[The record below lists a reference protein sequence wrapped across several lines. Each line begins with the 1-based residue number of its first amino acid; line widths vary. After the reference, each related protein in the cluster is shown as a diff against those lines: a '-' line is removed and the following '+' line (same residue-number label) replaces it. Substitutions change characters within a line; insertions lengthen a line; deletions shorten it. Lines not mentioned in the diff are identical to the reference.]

1 VSVGQVRFNNAAQD
15 KWAQKINVAL
25 RRIEAQAAK
34 AQKSADYAATVGG
47 TTNTTIINEGGTNP
61 DEVIEAPT
69 APENF
74 EAKGGFSSIF
84 LQWDMPD
91 YQGHN
96 FTRIY
101 RSSTNAFGDAV
112 WIADVFGK
120 LHSDLDVGHYVG
132 FYYWAKH
139 VNKNGVESAIHDVA
153 GAYAITARSYDYV
166 IEEAKAD
173 VLEALAVWQG
183 GVGEALDILDNKTLG
198 LITDTADTIETLSRN
213 VTIIENNALAK
224 YDETITTVNSTV
236 GTAVTKVETLAATLY
251 ETDGEGQ
258 LMLDENGNPIF
269 RGAFIDR
276 VDAVMAAE
284 DGALMAAIGETLSL
298 VQTDGTRYSLSE
310 IMELA
315 VDTDGRLTGQW
326 GIKTSIDDIL
336 YGVGLAYFTDDEGE
350 QRVGFHVAAHTFAVY
365 NPANGEEVFPLI
377 VNDAGEVLIDTAII
391 DTATITT
398 LIAET
403 IITEE
408 LFATKTIKGPIIEA
422 GEFFGGSI
430 NINDNFIVNTSG
442 YAFAKGLTI
451 YDDAGDVVL
460 NSSGVDGTYINDLS
474 VDTLKIKKNAV
485 TVQSF
490 SETDTVDIAKGGSGV
505 MWSTSHPHDGQHAS
519 GSIMLNIL
527 IEAIRTTGGGADD
540 QITFTVEVFETSFYT
555 VLQTHPP
562 VTVGWPENA
571 NTSFFTPIIMY
582 VPDVTQD
589 AVRVKVSA
597 VSAGEAHTISM
608 RVVASSAK
616 R

>member
-1 VSVGQVRFNNAAQD
+1 MSVGQVRFNNPSQD

-25 RRIEAQAAK
+25 RRIEAQAAQ
-34 AQKSADYAATVGG
+34 AQKSAEYAATVGG
-47 TTNTTIINEGGTNP
+47 TTTVINEGSDPIGGN
-61 DEVIEAPT
+61 VEAPT
-69 APENF
+69 APVNF
-74 EAKGGFSSIF
+74 EAIGGFSSIF
-84 LQWDMPD
+84 LQWDMPT

-120 LHSDLDVGHYVG
+120 LHSDTDLGFDVG
-132 FYYWAKH
+132 FYYWARH
-139 VNKNGVESAIHDVA
+139 VNKNGAQSALHDVA
-153 GAYAITARSYDYV
+153 GVYAKTARSYDSV

-173 VLEALAVWQG
+173 VLAALAVWQG
-183 GVGEALDILDNKTLG
+183 GVGEALDILDNKTLN
-198 LITDTADTIETLSRN
+198 LILDTGTTIETLSRN
-213 VTIIENNALAK
+213 VTAVENNALAK

-236 GTAVTKVETLAATLY
+236 GSAVTKVETLSATLY
-251 ETDGEGQ
+251 ETDGNGE
-258 LMLDENGNPIF
+258 LLLDEEGNPIF

-298 VQTDGTRYSLSE
+298 QQSDGTRYSLSE

-336 YGVGLAYFTDDEGE
+336 YGVGLAYFTDDEGIE
-350 QRVGFHVAAHTFAVY
+350 RVGFHVAAHTFAVY

-398 LIAET
+398 LIAES
-403 IITEE
+403 IITEN
-408 LFATKTIKGPIIEA
+408 LFATKTINGPKINA

-442 YAFAKGLTI
+442 YMSAKGVSV
-451 YDDAGDVVL
+451 YDNAGNIIL
-460 NSSGVDGTYINDLS
+460 NSSGLNGTYIKDLT

-505 MWSTSHPHDGQHAS
+505 LWSTSHPHDGQHAS